1 VKKTTLAAERF
12 HSRSNSSTMK
22 ESTMSESAAPRTVIA
37 EIVEIMRALAG
48 SHPGFRPVHAKG
60 IVCSGT
66 FRGAP
71 QARDV
76 SRAAHLQGQ
85 AVPII
90 IRFANAS
97 GNPDVHDGLANV
109 RSLAVKFQLADSKN
123 ADILAN
129 SVEGFPVRTPEEFLA
144 FLRAQLPDPGT
155 GQPAPDA
162 VPQFLGSH
170 PAARAFIERLS
181 QKPVPASYGQA
192 SFHAEHAFRFTAADG
207 ASRFGRYHW
216 VPEAGEAYLSP
227 DDASTRDANFLRQ
240 ELESRLRNGPVSFR
254 LLLQLAGEG
263 DPTDDVTAL
272 WPTERTVVELGR
284 LEVTGISPTSA
295 ADERRLVF
303 DPTNLTDGIDL
314 SADPILLARSAA
326 YSISYDH
333 RSKGT

>member
-1 VKKTTLAAERF
+1 
-12 HSRSNSSTMK
+12 
-22 ESTMSESAAPRTVIA
+22 MSGSATQGTVVA
-37 EIVEIMRALAG
+37 QIVETMRALAG

-71 QARDV
+71 DALRV
-76 SRAAHLQGQ
+76 SRASHLQGQ
-85 AVPII
+85 AVPTT

-97 GNPDVHDGLANV
+97 GNPEVHDGLANT
-109 RSLAVKFQLADSKN
+109 RSLAVKFQLADGKN

-129 SVEGFPVRTPEEFLA
+129 SIEGFPVRTPEDFLA
-144 FLRAQLPDPGT
+144 FLRAQLPDSVT

-162 VPQFLGSH
+162 VPRFLDGH
-170 PAARAFIERLS
+170 PAARAFIERLM

-192 SFHAEHAFRFTAADG
+192 SYHAEHAFRFTAANG
-207 ASRFGRYHW
+207 TSRFGRYHW
-216 VPEAGEAYLSP
+216 VPDAGEAYLTP
-227 DDASTRDANFLRQ
+227 VDASTRNANFLRE
-240 ELESRLRNGPVSFR
+240 ELESRLRNGPVVFR
-254 LLLQLAGEG
+254 LLLRLAGEN

-272 WPTERTVVELGR
+272 WPADRTMVELGR
-284 LEVTGISPTSA
+284 LEVTDISPTSA

-326 YSISYDH
+326 YSISYDR
-333 RSKGT
+333 RSKGA

>member
-1 VKKTTLAAERF
+1 
-12 HSRSNSSTMK
+12 
-22 ESTMSESAAPRTVIA
+22 MSGSAAPGTVIA
-37 EIVEIMRALAG
+37 QLVEAMRALAG

-71 QARDV
+71 DALRV
-76 SRAAHLQGQ
+76 SRAPHLQGQ
-85 AVPII
+85 AVPTVV
-90 IRFANAS
+90 RFSNAN
-97 GNPDVHDGLANV
+97 GNPDVHDGLANT
-109 RSLAVKFQLADSKN
+109 RALAVKFQLPDGKN
-123 ADILAN
+123 ADVLAN

-144 FLRAQLPDPGT
+144 FLRAQLPDPVT

-162 VPQFLGSH
+162 VPRFLGSH
-170 PAARAFIERLS
+170 PAARAFVERLM

-192 SFHAEHAFRFTAADG
+192 SYHAEHAFLFTAVDG
-207 ASRFGRYHW
+207 TSRFGRYRW

-227 DDASTRDANFLRQ
+227 DDASKRSANFLRE
-240 ELESRLRNGPVSFR
+240 ELESRLRNGPVGFR
-254 LLLQLAGEG
+254 LLLQLAGES

-272 WPTERTVVELGR
+272 WPADRPLVELGR
-284 LEVTGISPTSA
+284 LQVTVISPTGA
-295 ADERRLVF
+295 AEERRLVF

-333 RSKGT
+333 RSKGA